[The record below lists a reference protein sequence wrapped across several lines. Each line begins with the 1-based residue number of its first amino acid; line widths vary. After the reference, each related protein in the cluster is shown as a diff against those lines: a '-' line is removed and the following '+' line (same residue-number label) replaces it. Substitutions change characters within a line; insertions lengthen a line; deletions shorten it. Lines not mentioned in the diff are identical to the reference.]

1 MEILRERVDGVWRH
15 IVNDGAEGNS
25 RRYSPLIPVDL
36 KVLWI
41 DVMEI
46 VWVAILSATVNSAG
60 DDDGDNCEGP
70 RVPWGEGRWAEPVV
84 DEGGAVSR

>member
-1 MEILRERVDGVWRH
+1 MAWRRRDDSARTRGKILVS
-15 IVNDGAEGNS
+15 AQ
-25 RRYSPLIPVDL
+25 VDL

-60 DDDGDNCEGP
+60 GDDDGDGEGP

-84 DEGGAVSR
+84 NEGGAVSR

>member
-1 MEILRERVDGVWRH
+1 M
-15 IVNDGAEGNS
+15 
-25 RRYSPLIPVDL
+25 
-36 KVLWI
+36 LWI

-60 DDDGDNCEGP
+60 DDDGDNGEGP
-70 RVPWGEGRWAEPVV
+70 RVPWGEGRWAEPLV

>member
-1 MEILRERVDGVWRH
+1 M
-15 IVNDGAEGNS
+15 
-25 RRYSPLIPVDL
+25 DL

-60 DDDGDNCEGP
+60 GDDDGDDSGP
-70 RVPWGEGRWAEPVV
+70 RVPWGEGRWVEPLV
-84 DEGGAVSR
+84 DEGVAVSRR

>member
-1 MEILRERVDGVWRH
+1 M
-15 IVNDGAEGNS
+15 
-25 RRYSPLIPVDL
+25 DL

-46 VWVAILSATVNSAG
+46 VWVAILSATVNSYVEINAIEQTHRWRGRPKFDSTQVNSAGG
-60 DDDGDNCEGP
+60 DDDDGEGP
-70 RVPWGEGRWAEPVV
+70 RVPWGEGRWAEPLV

>member
-1 MEILRERVDGVWRH
+1 MAWRRRDDSARTRGKILVS
-15 IVNDGAEGNS
+15 AQ
-25 RRYSPLIPVDL
+25 VDL

-60 DDDGDNCEGP
+60 GDDDDGEGP

>member
-1 MEILRERVDGVWRH
+1 M
-15 IVNDGAEGNS
+15 
-25 RRYSPLIPVDL
+25 DL

-60 DDDGDNCEGP
+60 DDDGDNGEGP
-70 RVPWGEGRWAEPVV
+70 RL
-84 DEGGAVSR
+84 SLIHI

>member
-1 MEILRERVDGVWRH
+1 MVHLI
-15 IVNDGAEGNS
+15 S
-25 RRYSPLIPVDL
+25 YSPLIPVDL

-60 DDDGDNCEGP
+60 GDDDGGEGP

>member
-1 MEILRERVDGVWRH
+1 MHATHWSI
-15 IVNDGAEGNS
+15 S
-25 RRYSPLIPVDL
+25 TQVDL

-60 DDDGDNCEGP
+60 GDDDDSEGP

-84 DEGGAVSR
+84 DEGGAVSLTLIN

>member
-1 MEILRERVDGVWRH
+1 MCIRDSFWPLVH
-15 IVNDGAEGNS
+15 LIS
-25 RRYSPLIPVDL
+25 YSPLIPVDL

-60 DDDGDNCEGP
+60 DDDGDNGEGP
-70 RVPWGEGRWAEPVV
+70 RVPWGEGRWAEPLV

>member
-1 MEILRERVDGVWRH
+1 M
-15 IVNDGAEGNS
+15 
-25 RRYSPLIPVDL
+25 DL

-60 DDDGDNCEGP
+60 GDDDDEGP

>member
-1 MEILRERVDGVWRH
+1 MI
-15 IVNDGAEGNS
+15 S
-25 RRYSPLIPVDL
+25 TQVDL

-60 DDDGDNCEGP
+60 DDDGDNGEGP
-70 RVPWGEGRWAEPVV
+70 RVPWGEGRWAEPLV

>member
-1 MEILRERVDGVWRH
+1 M
-15 IVNDGAEGNS
+15 
-25 RRYSPLIPVDL
+25 DL

-60 DDDGDNCEGP
+60 GDDDDEGP
-70 RVPWGEGRWAEPVV
+70 RVPWGEGRWAEPL
-84 DEGGAVSR
+84 DEGVVSR

>member
-1 MEILRERVDGVWRH
+1 MIPHRSWRFWPLVH
-15 IVNDGAEGNS
+15 LIS
-25 RRYSPLIPVDL
+25 YSPLIPVDL

-60 DDDGDNCEGP
+60 DDDGDNGEGP
-70 RVPWGEGRWAEPVV
+70 RVPWGEGRWAEPLV

>member
-1 MEILRERVDGVWRH
+1 MAWRRRDDSARTRGKILVS
-15 IVNDGAEGNS
+15 AQ
-25 RRYSPLIPVDL
+25 VDL

-46 VWVAILSATVNSAG
+46 VWVAILSATVNSASG
-60 DDDGDNCEGP
+60 DDDDGEGP

>member
-1 MEILRERVDGVWRH
+1 MCTL
-15 IVNDGAEGNS
+15 GASGLLCTS
-25 RRYSPLIPVDL
+25 YRTYSPLIPVDL

-60 DDDGDNCEGP
+60 DDDGDNGEGP

-84 DEGGAVSR
+84 DEGGALSR

>member
-1 MEILRERVDGVWRH
+1 MHLI
-15 IVNDGAEGNS
+15 S
-25 RRYSPLIPVDL
+25 YSPLIPVDL

-60 DDDGDNCEGP
+60 GDDDDGEGP
-70 RVPWGEGRWAEPVV
+70 RVPWGEGRWAEPLV